1 MYFFTSFSLIVQ
13 LYDKNGCIR
22 CFFREPQTPY
32 KLCNLSILS
41 IYATLHV
48 PQLTAGLCGTDTKQ
62 SGTREK
68 AQKKKKKNEKLHQ
81 NLKKKKKILTRPMNG
96 TFLQRN
102 K

>member
-1 MYFFTSFSLIVQ
+1 MTKTDALGASLESHKHPTSSAI
-13 LYDKNGCIR
+13 
-22 CFFREPQTPY
+22 
-32 KLCNLSILS
+32 SLS